1 MIRLLR
7 PFLCLMLALVFAV
20 TSVGWAVASAR
31 MAGEPT
37 MSHHAAGMKADM
49 PHHGEEASAAGMAC
63 HDPAPCGSEN
73 HQGEAASTCCALA
86 CHVAVETRVPLLNA
100 RTFTVTIKR
109 TLPEPGSQMAMLSLL
124 DRPPRPA
131 DVTVG

>member
-7 PFLCLMLALVFAV
+7 PFLCLILALLFAL

-31 MAGEPT
+31 MAGAPA

-63 HDPAPCGSEN
+63 HDPAPCSNEN
-73 HQGEAASTCCALA
+73 HQGEAASNCCALA

-100 RTFTVTIKR
+100 RTFITALKR
-109 TLPEPGSQMAMLSLL
+109 ALPEPGLPISMLSLL
-124 DRPPRPA
+124 DRPPRLA
-131 DVTVG
+131 DATVG